1 MAPDQIYRI
10 TKAPAT
16 SFYSGTKTGAK
27 HLIWSRTK
35 NSESYILWQECQ
47 VRSQLFWNR
56 LETTHLKCLA
66 ILTLQNW
73 STPCLSPS
81 THPLHISG
89 ASRQHNASCGH
100 LPSLACI
107 KSAMCSFIYF
117 LFVWYLSDFLLTEQ
131 CSVAVALDQLVK
143 EIPMRFCEW
152 KLLYLNPSSHRAC
165 LKWSLWRW

>member
-89 ASRQHNASCGH
+89 ASRQHNASCGQLSMH
-100 LPSLACI
+100 KIRNVFFYSFFAC
-107 KSAMCSFIYF
+107 
-117 LFVWYLSDFLLTEQ
+117 LVFVWIS
-131 CSVAVALDQLVK
+131 AQLQLFWSSLWK
-143 EIPMRFCEW
+143 RFSEW
-152 KLLYLNPSSHRAC
+152 KTVIFGSFEPSSVFEM
-165 LKWSLWRW
+165 KSLTLITFYR